1 MVLCDSSDS
10 KIRFSKHFTK
20 EAFLKGEKTFQ
31 KRASGIL
38 HDQLNLNKAYKN
50 GLVLPN
56 NWQTFIKRCII

>member
-20 EAFLKGEKTFQ
+20 EVFLKGEKTFQ

-38 HDQLNLNKAYKN
+38 HDKINLLHNKAYKI
-50 GLVLPN
+50 
-56 NWQTFIKRCII
+56 WEDK